1 MSVKELS
8 KETGHSIVIQ
18 TQDLVITIYISE
30 EWNSGLIV
38 SKLVYWSWFLH
49 NPHMQRLYTH
59 THKIIQT
66 HQLCVCVCK
75 HYTDHFHG
83 REESTFTILGSQR

>member
-38 SKLVYWSWFLH
+38 SKLVYWS
-49 NPHMQRLYTH
+49 
-59 THKIIQT
+59 
-66 HQLCVCVCK
+66 
-75 HYTDHFHG
+75 
-83 REESTFTILGSQR
+83 